1 MLYSRNTN
9 QVQTIERAR
18 RGDAPERPWAA
29 FSASYFAT
37 PTYTTGAL
45 FIINDQT
52 TIATLTT
59 SGSTFN
65 TRISASNDVT
75 INLSGSLTAAA
86 LTGSFTMSLSI
97 TSSDYSYDTT
107 IYSAGQLTA
116 FFQPLSAS
124 VYDITGSLRYDTSG
138 SFSTCSYYFVKSGI
152 TSPQATTASY
162 TACGTTSSAEMY
174 FTTTLTTASL
184 GCVLNNSVT
193 WLPPL
198 PPDPSG
204 SLATQFA
211 QIWRSPYGCDFTW
224 SINPEEGNRSIR
236 FEAPFNESL
245 YPDQNWFLAS
255 WVPEGTTA
263 YEFRI
268 VPAGQTLTVCTRDR
282 NSAFF
287 SPDYDEPYNKQY
299 IVDLGVC

>member
-9 QVQTIERAR
+9 QVQTIERAQ
-18 RGDAPERPWAA
+18 RGNAPERPWAA

-86 LTGSFTMSLSI
+86 LTGSFTMSLSV
-97 TSSDYSYDTT
+97 TSSDYSYNTSV
-107 IYSAGQLTA
+107 YSAGQLTA
-116 FFQPLSAS
+116 FLQPLSAS
-124 VYDITGSLRYDTSG
+124 VYEITGSLRYDTSG

-162 TACGTTSSAEMY
+162 TPCGTTSSVDMY

-184 GCVLNNSVT
+184 GCVLNDTVNWNPT
-193 WLPPL
+193 
-198 PPDPSG
+198 G
-204 SLATQFA
+204 SATQFS

-224 SINPEEGNRSIR
+224 SINPEVGNRSIR
-236 FEAPFNESL
+236 FETPNDESR
-245 YPDQNWFLAS
+245 YPEQNWFLAS

-268 VPAGQTLTVCTRDR
+268 LQPGQTLTVCTTDR

-287 SPDYDEPYNKQY
+287 SPDYDEPYAKEY

>member
-1 MLYSRNTN
+1 MLYLRNTN
-9 QVQTIERAR
+9 QVQTIEKAL

-29 FSASYFAT
+29 FSASYYAT

-45 FIINDQT
+45 SIINDQT

-65 TRISASNDVT
+65 ARISASNDVT
-75 INLSGSLTAAA
+75 INLSGSLTPAA
-86 LTGSFTMSLSI
+86 LTGSFTMSLFV
-97 TSSDYSYDTT
+97 TSSDYSYNSVV
-107 IYSAGQLTA
+107 YSPGQLSA
-116 FFQPLSAS
+116 FLQPLSAS
-124 VYDITGSLRYDTSG
+124 VYDITGSLLYDPSG

-152 TSPQATTASY
+152 NTPQASTASY
-162 TACGTTSSAEMY
+162 TPCGTTSSAEMY

-184 GCVLNNSVT
+184 GCVLNNSVE
-193 WLPPL
+193 WN
-198 PPDPSG
+198 PSG
-204 SLATQFA
+204 SATQFA

-224 SINPEEGNRSIR
+224 SINPEEGNRQIR

-245 YPDQNWFLAS
+245 YPLQNWFLAS
-255 WVPEGTTA
+255 WVPEGTTT

-268 VPAGQTLTVCTRDR
+268 VPAGETLTVCTTDR

-299 IVDLGVC
+299 IVDLGIC